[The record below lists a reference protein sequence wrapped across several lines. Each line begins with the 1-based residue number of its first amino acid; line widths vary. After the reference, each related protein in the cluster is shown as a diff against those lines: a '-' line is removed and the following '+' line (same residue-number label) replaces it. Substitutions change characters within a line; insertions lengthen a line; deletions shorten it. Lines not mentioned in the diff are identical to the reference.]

1 MASINSCKER
11 SMPKDQI
18 TMYGADW
25 CGDCRRSERLLKE
38 LNVEYTK
45 IDTDADVTAA
55 DKVIEING
63 GAKSIPVIVFS
74 DGTHLTEP
82 SDNDLKA
89 KLQSLGII

>member
-1 MASINSCKER
+1 MS
-11 SMPKDQI
+11 KDQI

-25 CGDCRRSERLLKE
+25 CGDCRRSKRLFEE
-38 LNVEYTK
+38 LNV
-45 IDTDADVTAA
+45 V
-55 DKVIEING
+55 EING

-89 KLQSLGII
+89 KLVSLGII

>member
-1 MASINSCKER
+1 MS
-11 SMPKDQI
+11 KDQI

-25 CGDCRRSERLLKE
+25 CGDCRRSKRLFEE
-38 LNVEYTK
+38 LSVEYTL
-45 IDTDADVTAA
+45 IDTDSDLSAA
-55 DKVIEING
+55 DKVIEINR

-89 KLQSLGII
+89 KLVALGII